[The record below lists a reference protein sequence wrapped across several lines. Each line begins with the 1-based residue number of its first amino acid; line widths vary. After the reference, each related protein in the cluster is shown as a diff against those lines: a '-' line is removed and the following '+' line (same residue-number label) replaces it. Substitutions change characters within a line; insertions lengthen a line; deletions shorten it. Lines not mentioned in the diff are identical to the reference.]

1 MIEDKFDRLISY
13 FQEIKE
19 NLVSQNLINFNP
31 LIDSKWIYLEDNE
44 SAFPSRAEF
53 TTSFELN
60 SEPKEAYLQLLGDS
74 YVQLFINGK
83 FVDKVF
89 ARRSLSLLVEYKRI
103 KFIDIT
109 PFLVKGK
116 NSIGILAQSFNSKN
130 GTGFNL
136 IANIKS
142 EGKQITIKTDDS
154 ESANVKWFGRES
166 NSDPWKVV
174 ISKDYSSEVIAP
186 NFNTKRTSWIER

>member
-1 MIEDKFDRLISY
+1 MSSY
-13 FQEIKE
+13 
-19 NLVSQNLINFNP
+19 P
-31 LIDSKWIYLEDNE
+31 
-44 SAFPSRAEF
+44 ARAEF
-53 TTSFELN
+53 SASFDLN
-60 SEPKEAYLQLLGDS
+60 KKPDQAFLQLLGDS

-116 NSIGILAQSFNSKN
+116 NSIGIIAESFNNKN
-130 GTGFNL
+130 GAGFNL

-142 EGKQITIKTDDS
+142 EGKQIIIKTDDS
-154 ESANVKWFGRES
+154 ESASVKWVGRES
-166 NSDPWKVV
+166 SSDPWKEVV
-174 ISKDYSSEVIAP
+174 SKNYPFEVIAP